1 MKTPQDFSNELKRR
15 FTQMCLASKEG
26 YKASPTERHRLEGFI
41 QAGVYVGLIDNS
53 SAKKTLETVYQ
64 DIFQEPMSTAA
75 KPNASNWRLELR
87 DYSLYDTPAYLRAP
101 E

>member
-1 MKTPQDFSNELKRR
+1 MKTPQDFSTELKRR
-15 FTQMCLASKEG
+15 FTQMCRASKEG

-41 QAGVYVGLIDNS
+41 QAGVYVGLIDNP
-53 SAKKTLETVYQ
+53 SAKAILEDTYHDV
-64 DIFQEPMSTAA
+64 FQQPMSTAA
-75 KPNASNWRLELR
+75 KSNTTNWQLELR